1 MCVCVYVCVCVCV
14 CVCVRACV
22 CAYMRVCADACVCM
36 CTCAL
41 NIGQI
46 NTLNLLI
53 RSHRNLRLVKEE
65 QMSSLRFQ
73 RLWTGLIKVVE
84 REQADDLNKQNLL
97 IQTLVDVAKKVKE
110 AKDKKVGS

>member
-1 MCVCVYVCVCVCV
+1 MCVFVCVCVCVRVCVCVCV
-14 CVCVRACV
+14 CVHMYV
-22 CAYMRVCADACVCM
+22 
-36 CTCAL
+36 
-41 NIGQI
+41 
-46 NTLNLLI
+46 LNLI
-53 RSHRNLRLVKEE
+53 TRSHRNLRLVKEE